1 MVLTFAYSSKLLICV
16 SAIIQSSK
24 NVAASGTYFNRL
36 DKKRRYY
43 TAPRHIIWN
52 RGFQLVELTFN
63 A

>member
-36 DKKRRYY
+36 DKKED
-43 TAPRHIIWN
+43 II
-52 RGFQLVELTFN
+52 QLRDILFGIEVFS
-63 A
+63 